1 MTKVE
6 QIINSIRST
15 LKEFTK
21 PEQKIFIDNVNKVVV
36 HTVPDSVH
44 INMMH
49 IFITLYDNDNY
60 AYYDEHFYHHPNID
74 ITMAP
79 IMFTINKYYRG

>member
-6 QIINSIRST
+6 KIITSIRDT
-15 LKEFTK
+15 LKDFTK
-21 PEQKIFIDNVNKVVV
+21 PESKVFIDTVNQIIV
-36 HTVPDSVH
+36 HTIPDKVH
-44 INMMH
+44 TNIMH
-49 IFITLYDNDNY
+49 IFITLYDGTKI
-60 AYYDEHFYHHPNID
+60 YYNEHFYYHPNID